1 MSYHDL
7 HVLHS
12 KKRHDL
18 LLSPIPFW
26 NDSFN
31 DYKWSVPNRKNVS
44 ILSMIQLFIDGNR
57 EILKGQINLVRA
69 SFSFKGGKKFIVLLT
84 LMFNLFILCTQLS
97 FSSQGFI
104 AGVFTDLSS
113 KWSTSNLEA
122 CEIICM
128 FEMLKLRLFI
138 MKLF

>member
-44 ILSMIQLFIDGNR
+44 ILFMIQLFIEGNR

-69 SFSFKGGKKFIVLLT
+69 SFSFEGGKKFIVLLT
-84 LMFNLFILCTQLS
+84 LMFNLFILCAQFKS
-97 FSSQGFI
+97 FSSLEFI
-104 AGVFTDLSS
+104 ACLVILIYEVNDRHYDEVFNIYNQSS
-113 KWSTSNLEA
+113 YHQTT
-122 CEIICM
+122 
-128 FEMLKLRLFI
+128 
-138 MKLF
+138 

>member
-7 HVLHS
+7 QVLHK

-44 ILSMIQLFIDGNR
+44 ILFMIQLFIEGNR

-69 SFSFKGGKKFIVLLT
+69 SFSFEGGKKFIVLLT
-84 LMFNLFILCTQLS
+84 LMFNLFILCTLS
-97 FSSQGFI
+97 GFPSQRCIVGRIHGHIKQIMFLNDLLSNAKSSSI
-104 AGVFTDLSS
+104 SIV
-113 KWSTSNLEA
+113 
-122 CEIICM
+122 
-128 FEMLKLRLFI
+128 
-138 MKLF
+138 